1 MDTLPTTHTKK
12 KLFYGWIVFACGF
25 LYLFVTQ
32 GLVNGTVSL
41 YMVPVTTELGITRT
55 QFSSMLS
62 VRSVT
67 GGFFA
72 FLFGWNVRHIGFRK
86 MTIIGFCSYIIGF
99 IAFASAKSYISLLI
113 NGFCVGLGVVFM
125 GASMITYLIQNWFY
139 KSRGTVLGILLA
151 ATGFGTSALSPLVGW
166 MIESHGWRFSY
177 WVSLAIYAP
186 VALTVLLLIRE
197 HPKNL
202 GLEPYGGEPP
212 VVVGSDGVKEG
223 LTVKQAL
230 RMPVYYLMLLSV
242 FLIGVVNNPIY
253 NSVTAAVQDAGF
265 GTTFAS
271 RVVSILFFSVAVSK
285 IIFGFGADK
294 AGLFRI
300 TLIAMLA
307 NALGILI
314 IIFANAQWHYL
325 CFAVIFGMAICMETV
340 LPPILMTELLGERDR
355 SYFVGIGSACMSAGM
370 AVGNPLFNS
379 FYDSFGTYKNAF
391 ILAFVLTVIMAV
403 TLLLIERRKRLY

>member
-1 MDTLPTTHTKK
+1 M
-12 KLFYGWIVFACGF
+12 
-25 LYLFVTQ
+25 
-32 GLVNGTVSL
+32 
-41 YMVPVTTELGITRT
+41 
-55 QFSSMLS
+55 
-62 VRSVT
+62 
-67 GGFFA
+67 
-72 FLFGWNVRHIGFRK
+72 
-86 MTIIGFCSYIIGF
+86 
-99 IAFASAKSYISLLI
+99 
-113 NGFCVGLGVVFM
+113 
-125 GASMITYLIQNWFY
+125 
-139 KSRGTVLGILLA
+139 
-151 ATGFGTSALSPLVGW
+151 
-166 MIESHGWRFSY
+166 
-177 WVSLAIYAP
+177 
-186 VALTVLLLIRE
+186 
-197 HPKNL
+197 
-202 GLEPYGGEPP
+202 
-212 VVVGSDGVKEG
+212 
-223 LTVKQAL
+223 
-230 RMPVYYLMLLSV
+230 
-242 FLIGVVNNPIY
+242 
-253 NSVTAAVQDAGF
+253 
-265 GTTFAS
+265 
-271 RVVSILFFSVAVSK
+271 AVSK